1 MCRGCALISRNIPH
15 PELGSVWLF
24 ICLFLVFRR
33 NICTFDPTEKPTVTD
48 NEDREREYSEVRL
61 TTYFWFHRTSTSSW
75 RIKRP
80 LCPSVKS
87 NGMSLRKRLL
97 VSSGLELTY
106 RDNMHS
112 LLCALH
118 LLHITDSPPPY
129 TVPTSQHAV
138 DGTSGMQQFTLRSTS
153 IYDNADNG
161 DEMWDV

>member
-75 RIKRP
+75 TNKTP
-80 LCPSVKS
+80 AVSLCKIQRDVIEKKTPRVLGAGINLQRQYALAAVCTSFIAHYRFAS
-87 NGMSLRKRLL
+87 SLHCSYISTCRRW
-97 VSSGLELTY
+97 
-106 RDNMHS
+106 
-112 LLCALH
+112 
-118 LLHITDSPPPY
+118 HIGNATIY
-129 TVPTSQHAV
+129 FEVH
-138 DGTSGMQQFTLRSTS
+138 FNLRQCR
-153 IYDNADNG
+153 
-161 DEMWDV
+161 